1 MENNIDPRKLG
12 IPNIQF
18 SLAEDDSEFSE
29 KYKKQRMERGF
40 DDTETWNLNTTFAN
54 FMLPRLKA
62 FREIGVPF
70 GHPAI
75 LENEEEWGEI
85 IDKII
90 HALELYLDEDNELE
104 DEKEIQEGIDLFAKY
119 FFNLWW

>member
-1 MENNIDPRKLG
+1 METENKIDPREIG
-12 IPNIQF
+12 VPNIQF
-18 SLAEDDSEFSE
+18 SLAEDNEFAE
-29 KYKKQRMERGF
+29 KYRQQRIERGF

-62 FREIGVPF
+62 FKEVGVPF
-70 GHPAI
+70 SHPAI
-75 LENEEEWGEI
+75 LEEHEWGEI

-90 HALELYLDEDNELE
+90 HSLELYIDEDYEFE
-104 DEKEIQEGIDLFAKY
+104 SEKEIQEGIDLFAKY